1 MTGRY
6 ELGRLRR
13 RVLAGRRTRRGA
25 ADELAR
31 LHQGTFADAEQRLA
45 RDAQIVA
52 RRLPANAEFARV
64 QGTPGWFYSF
74 ENEFGDRYEMFI
86 YFFGS
91 NYQVKVIEPE
101 VEGRYTPHDGHL
113 YEDGRICFGTG
124 GGMPT
129 LESAYAKSVLWAN
142 GFSAYV
148 AAKQAGTPIPFPF
161 SINNS

>member
-1 MTGRY
+1 MTGCF
-6 ELGRLRR
+6 ELNRLRR
-13 RVLAGRRTRRGA
+13 CVLAGRRTRWA
-25 ADELAR
+25 AVEAAEV
-31 LHQGTFADAEQRLA
+31 HQGIFGGLQERLA
-45 RDAQIVA
+45 RDDQTVR
-52 RRLPANAEFARV
+52 RRLPGNAEFAMV
-64 QGTPGWFYSF
+64 QETPGWFYSF

-86 YFFGS
+86 YFNGS
-91 NYQVKVIEPE
+91 NYQVKVVEPE

-113 YEDGRICFGTG
+113 YEDGRICFGAG

-148 AAKQAGTPIPFPF
+148 AAREAGSPIPFPF